1 VPLYTFFRRT
11 EKHDRHKKEGNPMGE
26 TTTSFQT
33 SEETVP
39 LSADPRTLCG
49 DPMRFYYYEIGQY
62 DLLSPEKV
70 SDLAQRIEHS
80 KRGKKRRG
88 LQATEEPEE
97 IREAKHLL
105 IMSNLRLVL
114 YVARKYQG
122 LGVDMLDLIQ
132 EGNLGLMHAVEKFDA
147 TRGYKFSTYACWWI
161 RQYITRALAEQS
173 RTIHVP
179 LYKLEELKRLAR
191 IRKRL
196 MSEENEP
203 TLQELAEHMDISVD
217 RVLSLLAVIQDTV
230 SLDVPC
236 KRGDDPLPL
245 GDMLED
251 DSTYEPEQVVMLQAL
266 QEHVEDVLRCL
277 TPRERRVLEL
287 RYGLDGEKGRSLHQ
301 VERILGISHEAVRQA
316 EFRALGKLERL
327 SRSRMLQDFLT

>member
-1 VPLYTFFRRT
+1 
-11 EKHDRHKKEGNPMGE
+11 MGE
-26 TTTSFQT
+26 TAPSFQT
-33 SEETVP
+33 GEETMRLP
-39 LSADPRTLCG
+39 ANPGMLCD
-49 DPMRFYYYEIGQY
+49 DPMRSYYYEIGQY
-62 DLLSPEKV
+62 NLLSPEKV
-70 SDLAQRIEHS
+70 SDLARCIEHG
-80 KRGKKRRG
+80 KRSRKRRG

-97 IREAKHLL
+97 VKEARHLL
-105 IMSNLRLVL
+105 ISANLRLVL
-114 YVARKYQG
+114 YIARKYQG

-147 TRGYKFSTYACWWI
+147 TRGYRFSTYATWWI

-191 IRKRL
+191 IRRRL
-196 MSEENEP
+196 LIQEGEP
-203 TLQELAEHMDISVD
+203 TLEELAEQMDISVE
-217 RVLSLLAVIQDTV
+217 RVLALLSVVQDTV
-230 SLDVPC
+230 SLDMPC
-236 KRGDDPLPL
+236 KKGDDPLAL
-245 GDMLED
+245 GDVLED
-251 DSTYEPEQVVMLQAL
+251 DATYEPEQVVMSQAM
-266 QEHVEDVLRCL
+266 QEHVKDVLACL

-327 SRSRMLQDFLT
+327 SRGRMLQDFLT